1 MQLFSFEINSIH
13 HMINKSSRI
22 LGIIV
27 LILGFLVLVT
37 RTQAQNVQ
45 LKGKTF
51 VQVDSSS
58 KSQPI
63 DTGYEY
69 VDKDNVSHK
78 VFLSK
83 NGKAFIIR
91 KSKKTGREYRQ
102 YLPKVTEMLKEANN
116 DKRTD

>member
-1 MQLFSFEINSIH
+1 
-13 HMINKSSRI
+13 MINKSSRI

-27 LILGFLVLVT
+27 LILGFLVLAT
-37 RTQAQNVQ
+37 RTQAQSVQ

-51 VQVDSSS
+51 YAVKDSSR

-91 KSKKTGREYRQ
+91 VSKKTGKEYRQ
-102 YLPKVTEMLKEANN
+102 YLTKVTEMLKEADN
-116 DKRTD
+116 DRRTN

>member
-1 MQLFSFEINSIH
+1 
-13 HMINKSSRI
+13 MINKSSRI

-27 LILGFLVLVT
+27 LILGFLVLAT

-91 KSKKTGREYRQ
+91 VSKKTGKEYRQ

>member
-1 MQLFSFEINSIH
+1 
-13 HMINKSSRI
+13 MISKSSRI

-27 LILGFLVLVT
+27 LILGFLVLS
-37 RTQAQNVQ
+37 QHSKAQNVQ

-51 VQVDSSS
+51 VQVDSSR

-83 NGKAFIIR
+83 NGKAFIFR
-91 KSKKTGREYRQ
+91 VSKKTGKEYRQ
-102 YLPKVTEMLKEANN
+102 YLPKVTEMLKEANKN